1 MKKVLITIGKLDRGG
16 AEMRTLKLISDL
28 NKKNIGILYFIYV
41 VSGERGE
48 LTSDFLNE
56 KNVNIIYGRKGFF
69 GLFLFFLTLRK
80 IMPNVLHI
88 NASLAGG
95 IYAFV
100 GRLAG
105 LEKIFCHI
113 RTAEHYGSGFIYHT
127 KQKIFTI
134 FLNFFSSKVVGVC
147 DGAKKLS
154 RTPKNKWETV
164 YNGIELTD
172 IDNEIDKEGERPKN
186 FSIICLGRMH
196 KAKNQI
202 FLIEIM
208 RDLVILKP
216 NIDWRLD
223 FYGKENE
230 MIKSNIFSKIQTFH
244 LEEYVRFYGETTNP
258 LEVLSGYNLL
268 LLPSVREGLPGVVLE
283 ALSVGCESIISD
295 LDGCKEIAKRIP
307 YVHVMH
313 GYNSYEWANAII
325 EFYARPRESRFNIR
339 KSLEESVF
347 NNEKHICNMMRLWE
361 IER

>member
-113 RTAEHYGSGFIYHT
+113 RTTEHYGTGFIYHL
-127 KQKIFTI
+127 KQ
-134 FLNFFSSKVVGVC
+134 NFFSILLNNFSTKVVGVC
-147 DGAKKLS
+147 HGARKLS
-154 RTPKNKWETV
+154 KTSTSKWQTI
-164 YNGIELTD
+164 YNGVD
-172 IDNEIDKEGERPKN
+172 IDSMEIRESDALPH
-186 FSIICLGRMH
+186 SLVCLGRMH
-196 KAKNQI
+196 EAKNQV
-202 FLIEIM
+202 FLIGVMSELCLLRPEI
-208 RDLVILKP
+208 
-216 NIDWRLD
+216 NWQLD
-223 FYGKENE
+223 FYGKENAL
-230 MIKSNIFSKIQTFH
+230 IKENIMLKAQKLGVSQHIKFCGQTQQ
-244 LEEYVRFYGETTNP
+244 P
-258 LEVLSGYNLL
+258 LEVLKRYNLL
-268 LLPSVREGLPGVVLE
+268 VLPSVREGLPGVVLE
-283 ALSVGCESIISD
+283 ALSVGCESIVSG
-295 LDGCKEIAKRIP
+295 LDGCKEISEQNA
-307 YVHVMH
+307 YVHAVD
-313 GYNSYEWANAII
+313 GYDSREWAKMIA
-325 EFYARPRESRFNIR
+325 EQMEKMHTYSRQEVRDTLKNSSFT
-339 KSLEESVF
+339 
-347 NNEKHICNMMRLWE
+347 NEQHVSSMAKLWD
-361 IER
+361 I